1 MKDNNK
7 TVSQSLRQLR
17 EEKRRR
23 KIRRLITFA
32 ILELFALALIFGY
45 TYFLKY
51 YSKIQRLEYAE
62 ANVKNNDISV
72 EHIKKME
79 GYWTFAV
86 FGVDSRNSSVGKG
99 NNSDVIMVI
108 SMNRATGDIKI
119 VSVYRDTYLDTGNGK
134 LAKINSAY
142 AAGGP
147 EQAVKALNKNLDLDI
162 RDYITFNWKAV
173 ATTVNL
179 MGGVD
184 IDVTPAELKEINGYI
199 TETVKGTSIGSTQ
212 LKKSGMQHLDGIQA
226 VAYARL
232 RHMDS
237 DFERTA
243 RQRRILEQIFKKAK
257 TADPRLLIGVME
269 EVLPMVATNLSLQ
282 DGLDMISS
290 ISKFNIKET
299 KGFPEKRADSDM
311 GSRGWNVIPKTL
323 VSNVTD
329 LHTFLFGNEEYGVS
343 STVKSIDAKIAASG
357 GGPLV
362 SAKSS
367 KNSTSKE
374 TKLDEAIEESKN
386 SDSIYESNK
395 TEEKTKSL
403 ESTKSGESTKNKE
416 SIEEES
422 TKKGES
428 VKATEN
434 TKENSTKEQSK
445 ESSTTKANIETITK
459 ETTKETTTKIGPGT
473 ATKEV
478 TKSSIDGPTSKE
490 TVRNVEPT
498 IKETTIKETTR
509 ASIEEAPGGNAGS
522 NNGIDGAITVPD
534 KPQN

>member
-45 TYFLKY
+45 AYFLKY
-51 YSKIQRLEYAE
+51 YSKIQRPEYAE

-142 AAGGP
+142 ATGGP

-257 TADPRLLIGVME
+257 MADPRLLIGVME

-362 SAKSS
+362 SSKSS
-367 KNSTSKE
+367 KNSTSE
-374 TKLDEAIEESKN
+374 KLKSDEAIDESKN
-386 SDSIYESNK
+386 SDSTYESNK

-403 ESTKSGESTKNKE
+403 ESTKSGESTKQKE

-445 ESSTTKANIETITK
+445 ESSTTKANIETTTK
-459 ETTKETTTKIGPGT
+459 ETTKETTTKAGPGA

-478 TKSSIDGPTSKE
+478 TKPSIDGPTSKE
-490 TVRNVEPT
+490 TVRNVETT